1 MCSGVEEESGSFACR
16 VLTDS
21 VPALEVALAKKTVL
35 TDRIKKS
42 FCKRAEKRVFS
53 GEGLSDSLAFVEIRE
68 KAHCISSGLVF
79 RIA

>member
-35 TDRIKKS
+35 TDRIKNLFANGQKNAFFQVKDCPIPS
-42 FCKRAEKRVFS
+42 HLLRS
-53 GEGLSDSLAFVEIRE
+53 G
-68 KAHCISSGLVF
+68 KK